1 MELDLDT
8 VLNLGPLSYGVY
20 SQDLLLL
27 NLVNLNLVL
36 NLYAVFVRTRLY
48 L

>member
-1 MELDLDT
+1 MRAVHFDKFLQD
-8 VLNLGPLSYGVY
+8 LGPLSYGVY

-36 NLYAVFVRTRLY
+36 NLYAVFV
-48 L
+48 